1 MSTTDYLLFGRSL
14 PDTTLTV
21 DIVLQGLSP
30 PVWVLR
36 MIRLLRETPGVALRR
51 ILVIEHGAN
60 SACVGTWL
68 FAAYHRM
75 SVRACTLF
83 QPITLD
89 AIRKL
94 GVESVQCG
102 TGWQS
107 LPETDPP
114 DVLLSLAGQP
124 PPDNCAG
131 LARKCVWSLILG
143 DPEESYSTVPY
154 FRETAGDS
162 STLPVC
168 LVQHSIRWDRGR
180 ILTRLRSRKYQS
192 LYYLRAA
199 EEALQSIGSIIARR
213 LHDLLLGST
222 AIKDGAVLPE
232 QEIDLSCCQDAPSTN
247 ELMRYLSGRVRDELF
262 RRTVQ
267 WRRKRQWFVAWRD
280 GPADFTVNRA
290 AFMPDGFQEF
300 VGTPGLGYADP
311 FPFEW
316 QGRQLIFMEEILP
329 SGRGRLV
336 VTEIVRGREAAT
348 PPIVILDK
356 PYHVSYPFVFD
367 HEGEIYLIP
376 ETCQNHTVELYRAIH
391 FPEEWELQRVL
402 VERLRLVD
410 TTPFFYAGVWYF
422 FVTTAEVGV
431 VSRESHLFYTDRLE
445 GAWTS
450 HPANPISSDARRL
463 RSAGRLFWRNGCL
476 LRPVQDCSLD
486 YGLSVRLM
494 AVEALSPEKYS
505 ETEVEVIDAHWHPQ
519 AICTHTLNS
528 SGGLE
533 AIDGERWVRDR
544 KSFRRPA

>member
-1 MSTTDYLLFGRSL
+1 MNNTTDYLLFGRSL
-14 PDTTLTV
+14 PDTTLTL
-21 DIVLQGLSP
+21 DILLHGLSP

-36 MIRLLRETPGVALRR
+36 MIHLLRDTPGVALRR
-51 ILVIEHGAN
+51 ILVIEHDAN

-107 LPETDPP
+107 LPEGDPP

-124 PPDNCAG
+124 HPENCAG

-143 DPEESYSTVPY
+143 DPEKSYSTVPY

-180 ILTRLRSRKYQS
+180 ILSRLRSRKYQS

-199 EEALQSIGSIIARR
+199 EEALQSIGSIVARQV
-213 LHDLLLGST
+213 HDLLLGSP
-222 AIKDGAVLPE
+222 AIRDGTVQPE
-232 QEIDLSCCQDAPSTN
+232 KEIDLTRWQGAPSTTD
-247 ELMRYLSGRVRDELF
+247 LLRYLSDRVRDELIKHTVH
-262 RRTVQ
+262 RR
-267 WRRKRQWFVAWRD
+267 RRRQWFVAWRD
-280 GPADFTVNRA
+280 RPSAFTVNRNS
-290 AFMPDGFQEF
+290 FMPHGFQDF
-300 VGTPGLGYADP
+300 AGRPGLGYADP

-316 QGRQLIFMEEILP
+316 QGRQLMFMEEILP

-336 VTEIVRGREAAT
+336 VTEIAAGREPAT
-348 PPIVILDK
+348 PPTVILDK

-367 HEGEIYLIP
+367 HAGEIYLIP
-376 ETCQNHTVELYRAIH
+376 ETCQNRTVELYRAIH
-391 FPEEWELQRVL
+391 FPEKWELQKVL

-410 TTPFFYAGVWYF
+410 TTPFYYGGVWYF

-431 VSRESHLFYTDRLE
+431 IPRESHLFYADRLE
-445 GAWTS
+445 GAWIS

-463 RSAGRLFWRNGCL
+463 RSAGRLFWRNGRL

-486 YGLSVRLM
+486 YGLAVRLM
-494 AVEALSPEKYS
+494 EVRALSPEKYS
-505 ETEVEVIDAHWHPQ
+505 ETEVEVIDARWHPR

-528 SGGLE
+528 SAGLE
-533 AIDGERWVRDR
+533 AIDGQLWVTP
-544 KSFRRPA
+544 S